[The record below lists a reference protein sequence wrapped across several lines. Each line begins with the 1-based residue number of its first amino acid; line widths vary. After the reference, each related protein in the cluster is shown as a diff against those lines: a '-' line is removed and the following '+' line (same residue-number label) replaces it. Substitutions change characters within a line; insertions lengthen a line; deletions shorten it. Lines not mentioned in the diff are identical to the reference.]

1 MFFDHSGILHL
12 PATMLRMKRHQ
23 KHKPTHAATVRL
35 KKQVQTLLKIPTFVF
50 ISNSFFIRTL
60 LCTLQSLITIIQV
73 IHILP
78 YRQKLMQIK
87 YVSIGGAVHVI
98 LQIQ

>member
-23 KHKPTHAATVRL
+23 KHKPTHAATE
-35 KKQVQTLLKIPTFVF
+35 KQVQTLLKIPTFVF
-50 ISNSFFIRTL
+50 IGNSFFIRTL

-87 YVSIGGAVHVI
+87 YVSTGGAVHVI
-98 LQIQ
+98 LQVQ

>member
-23 KHKPTHAATVRL
+23 KHKPT
-35 KKQVQTLLKIPTFVF
+35 FVF
-50 ISNSFFIRTL
+50 IGNSFFIRTL

-98 LQIQ
+98 LQVQ